1 MSLKV
6 SRKRQNKFSNGEYLR
21 VIIIAHYAACDW
33 LRGDEMEVEKMRKA
47 FGVVYMDGG
56 VSK

>member
-1 MSLKV
+1 MM
-6 SRKRQNKFSNGEYLR
+6 
-21 VIIIAHYAACDW
+21 IIAHYAACDW

>member
-1 MSLKV
+1 M
-6 SRKRQNKFSNGEYLR
+6 
-21 VIIIAHYAACDW
+21 IIAHYTAFDW
-33 LRGDEMEVEKMRKA
+33 LRDYEMEVEKMRKA